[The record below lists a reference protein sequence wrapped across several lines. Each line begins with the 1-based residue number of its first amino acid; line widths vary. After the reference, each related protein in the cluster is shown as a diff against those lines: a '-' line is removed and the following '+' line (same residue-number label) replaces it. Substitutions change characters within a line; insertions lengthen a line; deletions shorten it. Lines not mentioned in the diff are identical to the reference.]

1 MYKIKQTST
10 IRHGSRLLLLAVFL
24 LLGNSAAYAVL
35 KTSTGSGSWGTAA
48 TWSPSGIPA
57 TTDDVVIA
65 AGHTVSL
72 AANVTVSSLT
82 VDGTLSR
89 GIRSLT
95 TGSLSGASTGII
107 TSTNGSL
114 IVNGATST
122 TYAGKLSGSTTSNQL
137 RKTGTSTLT
146 LSGVSDFT
154 DGAIDIT
161 TGTLKIGIA
170 NALPAIADFTI
181 YNGGIFDLNGFSQTI
196 GELQNG
202 FSSSNPATPGAIVTN
217 SSATAATLT
226 VGTVGLLGSGSYES
240 IVNGN
245 LNLVIQDNFLLSGSG
260 VAVNVSVIT
269 GAELSLGYP
278 SSSAALSGDLSVASG
293 STVRVDN
300 NASCNQ
306 LYLNNVLQVA
316 GSYGSTTSSATNQN
330 NTYFSGNYVICVQ
343 NPAPTNLAC
352 YETSTW
358 NAANCQYDITGT
370 QPAQPTLAC
379 YQAASFNTT
388 TCVWDVTG
396 TQPAQPTLA
405 CYETASF
412 NTTTCAWD
420 VTGTMPAQP
429 SLLCYQTA
437 SFNSNTCSWVVTGT
451 PPVVTANTAVLCP
464 GSTSTVTLVGTP
476 TGGTFSV
483 PNPYSGATPAT
494 YTYTYTD
501 PATGCV
507 VSATGTILLS
517 SVAPANIITP
527 IAVST
532 TSATVSWNS
541 VPGSSIYYVWYKPVT
556 APASAWLT
564 PSTTATSLNLT
575 GLLPNT
581 QYEVKIRNNNAACN
595 QFGVFGLPVNFTTLN
610 QPCIQPTTISAA
622 VVPTNKLKFNWVAV
636 AGATQY
642 NIWYKNLTTGIQYS
656 FTRNAP
662 FTTFTTATTPAGVY
676 EYKIRNRC
684 SPTALYSAFSPNQTI
699 VVGGSAKGADLALT
713 SSINMYPNPTTD
725 ILNIELNAVEAANA
739 LVKVYDLTGRLM
751 QTVQSNVNV
760 GVNQITL
767 SMSEYA
773 AGVYTVQVFE
783 NGILTQVN
791 RVRKND

>member
-1 MYKIKQTST
+1 MP
-10 IRHGSRLLLLAVFL
+10 A
-24 LLGNSAAYAVL
+24 
-35 KTSTGSGSWGTAA
+35 
-48 TWSPSGIPA
+48 SPS
-57 TTDDVVIA
+57 T
-65 AGHTVSL
+65 
-72 AANVTVSSLT
+72 
-82 VDGTLSR
+82 
-89 GIRSLT
+89 
-95 TGSLSGASTGII
+95 
-107 TSTNGSL
+107 
-114 IVNGATST
+114 
-122 TYAGKLSGSTTSNQL
+122 
-137 RKTGTSTLT
+137 
-146 LSGVSDFT
+146 
-154 DGAIDIT
+154 
-161 TGTLKIGIA
+161 
-170 NALPAIADFTI
+170 
-181 YNGGIFDLNGFSQTI
+181 
-196 GELQNG
+196 E
-202 FSSSNPATPGAIVTN
+202 
-217 SSATAATLT
+217 
-226 VGTVGLLGSGSYES
+226 
-240 IVNGN
+240 
-245 LNLVIQDNFLLSGSG
+245 
-260 VAVNVSVIT
+260 
-269 GAELSLGYP
+269 
-278 SSSAALSGDLSVASG
+278 
-293 STVRVDN
+293 
-300 NASCNQ
+300 
-306 LYLNNVLQVA
+306 
-316 GSYGSTTSSATNQN
+316 
-330 NTYFSGNYVICVQ
+330 
-343 NPAPTNLAC
+343 C
-352 YETSTW
+352 YETASFNSNTCSW
-358 NAANCQYDITGT
+358 DVTGTMPAQPSLTCYETATFNSNTCSWDVTVTGMPAQPSLLCYQTASFNNGTCSWDVTGT

-379 YQAASFNTT
+379 YETASFNNGTCSWDVTGTMPAQPSLACYETASFNTT
-388 TCVWDVTG
+388 SCAWDVTGTQPAQPTLACYETASFNTTSCSWDVTG

-429 SLLCYQTA
+429 SLLCYQTASFNSNTCSWVVTGTQPAQPSLLCYQTASFNNGTCSWDVTGTQPVQPTLLCYQTA

-622 VVPTNKLKFNWVAV
+622 VVPTNRLKFDWVAV

-684 SPTALYSAFSPNQTI
+684 SPTALYSAFGSNQTI